1 MPAASTA
8 RSAAAMK
15 KAACWT
21 VRCSW
26 RRNRIISALSK
37 RRIFASNRSIL
48 LPPAAEQPAR
58 KIPKR
63 EDHDSG
69 LSRHVLEL
77 NVEIAHQGLSL
88 FANVPAPCS
97 RLSPHIFTRALFRL
111 LRGGLCA
118 SMTFGGLE
126 CLELFFQLFDILHD
140 VAICHVSSSLSWI
153 HKVYFQEY

>member
-58 KIPKR
+58 QNPKR
-63 EDHDSG
+63 EDHERG
-69 LSRHVLEL
+69 LSRHILEL
-77 NVEIAHQGLSL
+77 NVEISHQGLSL
-88 FANVPAPCS
+88 FDYVPEPCS
-97 RLSPHIFTRALFRL
+97 RLSSRLFTRTLFRP

-118 SMTFGGLE
+118 SMVFGCLE
-126 CLELFFQLFDILHD
+126 CLELFP
-140 VAICHVSSSLSWI
+140 
-153 HKVYFQEY
+153 